1 MYHRETE
8 AEAFPVPMG
17 GSAAEGQE
25 RPLKQ
30 WDFVHCPPKTDH
42 VIVGA
47 WDGPCILLSMSSQ
60 ENQAFGPYG
69 EDTAN
74 DIAAATEPNEV
85 TTQDAEQADA
95 NLPES
100 QPTRPR
106 GWLPG

>member
-1 MYHRETE
+1 
-8 AEAFPVPMG
+8 MG
-17 GSAAEGQE
+17 L
-25 RPLKQ
+25 RPLSAQ
-30 WDFVHCPPKTDH
+30 DRPCDRRRR
-42 VIVGA
+42 
-47 WDGPCILLSMSSQ
+47 DGPCILLSMSSQ

-74 DIAAATEPNEV
+74 DIARKHGASEV

-100 QPTRPR
+100 QPTRE